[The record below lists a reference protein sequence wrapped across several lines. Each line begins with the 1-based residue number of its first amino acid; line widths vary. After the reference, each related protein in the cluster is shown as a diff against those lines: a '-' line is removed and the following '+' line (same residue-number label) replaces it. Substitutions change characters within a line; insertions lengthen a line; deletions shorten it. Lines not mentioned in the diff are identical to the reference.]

1 VVVGVRVTTTAIV
14 VNSQSLFRQPR
25 GQVAIWCL
33 GRARNLKQAARIRCP
48 PNRSMARRGE
58 WATGALL
65 ASIDSAVEQED
76 LHSRHRQFTMDR
88 GQHGFVMPV
97 RGKMYLRVHGQ
108 RANPF
113 LSDAYASVQ
122 RKSRSLPR
130 LMFKR
135 TAD

>member
-1 VVVGVRVTTTAIV
+1 
-14 VNSQSLFRQPR
+14 
-25 GQVAIWCL
+25 
-33 GRARNLKQAARIRCP
+33 
-48 PNRSMARRGE
+48 MARRGE

-76 LHSRHRQFTMDR
+76 LHSLNIWLWTTSPHAKYVLEGTAFQGNRYIYTTHGWANKTVVDGWIRHRQFTMDR